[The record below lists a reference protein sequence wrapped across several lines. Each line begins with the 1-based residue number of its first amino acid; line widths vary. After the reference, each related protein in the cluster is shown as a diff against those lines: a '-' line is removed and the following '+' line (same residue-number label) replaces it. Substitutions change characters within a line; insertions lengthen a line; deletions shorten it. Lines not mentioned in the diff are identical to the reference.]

1 MVWMTAAEALDVLN
15 VRPQTLYANVS
26 RGKIRARPDDDDPRR
41 SLYHRDDVLRMARRA
56 NGRRK
61 VEAVSTQAMQYGDP
75 VLPSAISTAI
85 DGRLYYRGHDA
96 ATLADTASLED
107 IAALLWQCPP
117 HEAAALWPACPPAA
131 SRPQRQ
137 PIADET
143 SAQFLR
149 PGGACPAA
157 GKALAAGLLALAHR
171 SATDAPSLGRPTAE
185 LRAEAASVLATLV
198 DALAGAHSGRA
209 STPAARAAA
218 TRAVR
223 TDDPAKNSA
232 IDPAKDP
239 AADSANDSAN
249 EPANDSA
256 NAPANEP
263 ANDSADISADTPADT
278 TPVSARLARAWRAGP
293 HEDLIRRTLVL
304 MADHELNA
312 STFATRVAI
321 STGASLAA
329 SVLAGFT
336 TLTGPLHGGAAAE
349 FAQLVAQA
357 QACSAGEAVRQWLA
371 SQRPLPAFGHPLYPA
386 GDPRA
391 AALLKQ
397 LPEVQPHEELA
408 VAAEQQA
415 GELPSIDYALSVL
428 TTACGLPDDA
438 PFILFAT
445 GRCVGWLAHALEQ
458 VQANRLIR
466 PRARY
471 TGPAPINAG
480 IY

>member
-26 RGKIRARPDDDDPRR
+26 RGKIRARPDDADPRR

-75 VLPSAISTAI
+75 VLPSAISTAL

-96 ATLADTASLED
+96 AALAERASLED
-107 IAALLWQCPP
+107 IAALLWECTPE
-117 HEAAALWPACPPAA
+117 EAATMWPASASANSAA
-131 SRPQRQ
+131 SAPS
-137 PIADET
+137 EVMLSTT
-143 SAQFLR
+143 SATTPSAAAPLAAAS
-149 PGGACPAA
+149 PGGA
-157 GKALAAGLLALAHR
+157 LAAALLALAHR
-171 SATDAPSLGRPTAE
+171 CATDRPSLGRHGPE
-185 LRAEAASVLATLV
+185 LRTEAASVLLTLV
-198 DALAGAHSGRA
+198 DAVIGATGKS
-209 STPAARAAA
+209 
-218 TRAVR
+218 
-223 TDDPAKNSA
+223 D
-232 IDPAKDP
+232 
-239 AADSANDSAN
+239 
-249 EPANDSA
+249 
-256 NAPANEP
+256 AP
-263 ANDSADISADTPADT
+263 IS
-278 TPVSARLARAWRAGP
+278 VRLARTWRAER
-293 HEDLIRRTLVL
+293 HQDRIRRALVL
-304 MADHELNA
+304 IADHELNA

-329 SVLAGFT
+329 GVLAGCT

-349 FAQLVAQA
+349 FGKLIAQA
-357 QACSAGEAVRQWLA
+357 QTHGAETATRNWLG
-371 SQRPLPAFGHPLYPA
+371 SKRPLPAFGHPLYPD

-391 AALLKQ
+391 KALLKY
-397 LPEVQPHEELA
+397 LPKVQPHEELA

-428 TTACGLPDDA
+428 TAACGLPKDA
-438 PFILFAT
+438 PFVLFAV

-458 VQANRLIR
+458 VQASRLIR

-471 TGPAPINAG
+471 TGPAPVSAG